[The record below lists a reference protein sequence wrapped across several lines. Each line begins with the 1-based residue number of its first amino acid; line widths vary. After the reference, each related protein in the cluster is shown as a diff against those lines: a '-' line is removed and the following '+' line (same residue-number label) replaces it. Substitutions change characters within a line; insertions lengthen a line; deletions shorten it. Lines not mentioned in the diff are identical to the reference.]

1 MQGRSGDMGQ
11 EQLSSSRCL
20 CKTQLVLGDFSFCL
34 FFLQIFGNALVGL
47 TSPNALAGWDEP
59 EMSQWLPC
67 AMLMLSCG
75 ALGGWVLQSWSKI
88 LLCFFFNYKTDFSM
102 KTQVAG
108 WCWAVCGA
116 GPVWRLFVQML
127 NTRAAPSL
135 VGDPCQNARFWAKAT
150 GQHAWPCPAAAELYP
165 AGL

>member
-1 MQGRSGDMGQ
+1 MGQ

-34 FFLQIFGNALVGL
+34 FLQIFGNALVGVI
-47 TSPNALAGWDEP
+47 SPNALAGWDEP

-75 ALGGWVLQSWSKI
+75 ALGGWVLQPWSKI
-88 LLCFFFNYKTDFSM
+88 SLCFFFNYKTDFSM

-116 GPVWRLFVQML
+116 GPVWRLFAQML
-127 NTRAAPSL
+127 NT
-135 VGDPCQNARFWAKAT
+135 
-150 GQHAWPCPAAAELYP
+150 
-165 AGL
+165 